1 MLRALL
7 NKLKLQERDFIL
19 FLLVG
24 VFLGVAQSVDGST
37 LNNFLKEKFDM
48 MIIQRSALEMPRELP
63 GFLVFLIIGFLYA
76 LGDIR
81 IAVIAN
87 ICAAVGMF
95 LLGIISPVFSIALIC
110 IFIYSSGQHIYMPLS
125 NTIAM
130 SFASDRRLGRKLGQ
144 VSAANTVAL
153 VLSSALLWLLFKFFK
168 VSFAV
173 TFTIGAAAFIAAAIL
188 LSMMNP
194 NRTAKL
200 KTRFV
205 FRKEYRLFYWLS
217 ILYGARKQIF
227 ITFGPW
233 VLVDVFKQKVTT
245 MTILFFIISVLS
257 IAFRP
262 LTGYLIDR
270 IGEKFVL
277 GSEALVLFLVCLG
290 YTFATDILPLSGAI
304 VLISICYIVDQL
316 FNSASM
322 ARATYLRKI
331 ALKDEDVS
339 PTLSLGIS
347 IDHVMSMFLP
357 VLGGIVWYGSGS
369 SGYKYVFLGGA
380 VVAVLNFFSARLIK
394 VPKKEDEDDK
404 APIKISGAGR

>member
-1 MLRALL
+1 MLRSLTS
-7 NKLKLQERDFIL
+7 KFKLQERDFIL

-24 VFLGVAQSVDGST
+24 VFLGIAQSIDGST

-48 MIIQRSALEMPRELP
+48 MIIQRSAMEMPRELP
-63 GFLVFLIIGFLYA
+63 GFLVFIIIGFLYA

-87 ICAAVGMF
+87 ICAAVGML
-95 LLGIISPVFSIALIC
+95 LLGIIPPVFSIALIC

-144 VSAANTVAL
+144 VSAANTAAL
-153 VLSSALLWLLFKFFK
+153 VVSSGLLWLFFKFFK
-168 VSFAV
+168 VSFTV
-173 TFTIGAAAFIAAAIL
+173 TFTIGAAAFIAAAIM

-194 NRTAKL
+194 NRMAPL

-262 LTGYLIDR
+262 FTGYLIDR
-270 IGEKFVL
+270 VGEKFVL
-277 GSEALVLFLVCLG
+277 TSEALVLFLVCLG
-290 YTFATDILPLSGAI
+290 YTFATDIFPLSTAI
-304 VLISICYIVDQL
+304 VIISSCYIVDQL

-347 IDHVMSMFLP
+347 IDHIMSMFLP

-369 SGYKYVFLGGA
+369 SGYKYVFMGGA
-380 VVAVLNFFSARLIK
+380 IVAVLNFISARFIDTTAK
-394 VPKKEDEDDK
+394 TT
-404 APIKISGAGR
+404 

>member
-1 MLRALL
+1 MIRPLL
-7 NKLKLQERDFIL
+7 NKLKLQDRDFIL

-24 VFLGVAQSVDGST
+24 VCLGIAQSIDGST

-63 GFLVFLIIGFLYA
+63 GFLVFIIIGFLYS

-95 LLGIISPVFSIALIC
+95 LLGIIPPVFSIALVC

-130 SFASDRRLGRKLGQ
+130 SFANDGRLGRKLGQ
-144 VSAANTVAL
+144 VSAANTAAL
-153 VLSSALLWLLFKFFK
+153 VLCSAMLWLLFKFFK
-168 VSFAV
+168 VNYTV
-173 TFTIGAAAFIAAAIL
+173 TFCIGAVAFIAAAVL

-194 NRTAKL
+194 SQTVKL

-205 FRKEYRLFYWLS
+205 FRREYRMFYWLS
-217 ILYGARKQIF
+217 ILFGARKQIF

-233 VLVDVFKQKVTT
+233 VLVDVFKQKVAT
-245 MTILFFIISVLS
+245 MTILFFIIAVLS

-262 LTGYLIDR
+262 FTGYLIDR

-277 GSEALVLFLVCLG
+277 AAEAFVLFFVCLG
-290 YTFATDILPLSGAI
+290 YTFATNILPISGAI
-304 VLISICYIVDQL
+304 ILISACYILDQL

-331 ALKDEDVS
+331 AIKDEDVS

-357 VLGGIVWYGSGS
+357 ILGGIVWYGGGS
-369 SGYKYVFLGGA
+369 NGYKYVFLGGA
-380 VVAVLNFFSARLIK
+380 VVAVLNFVSATFIRIPEKDTEALA
-394 VPKKEDEDDK
+394 DL
-404 APIKISGAGR
+404 

>member
-1 MLRALL
+1 MLKSLMG
-7 NKLKLQERDFIL
+7 KLKLQERDFII

-24 VFLGVAQSVDGST
+24 VFLGIAQSVDGST
-37 LNNFLKEKFDM
+37 LNNFLKEKFHM
-48 MIIQRSALEMPRELP
+48 MILQRSALEIPRELP

-95 LLGIISPVFSIALIC
+95 LLGIIPPVFSVALIC

-125 NTIAM
+125 NSIAM
-130 SFASDRRLGRKLGQ
+130 SFATDNRLGRKLGQ
-144 VSAANTVAL
+144 VSAANTAAL
-153 VLSSALLWLLFKFFK
+153 VISSGLLWLFFQFFK
-168 VSFAV
+168 ISFTV
-173 TFTIGAAAFIAAAIL
+173 TFTIGSVAFIIAAIL
-188 LSMMNP
+188 LSTMNP
-194 NRTAKL
+194 NRTAPL

-205 FRKEYRLFYWLS
+205 FKKEYKLFYWLS
-217 ILYGARKQIF
+217 VLYGARKQIF

-233 VLVDVFKQKVTT
+233 VLVDIFKQKVTT
-245 MTILFFIISVLS
+245 MTILFFIISALS
-257 IAFRP
+257 IVVRP

-270 IGEKFVL
+270 VGEKFVL
-277 GSEALVLFLVCLG
+277 GSEALVLFVVCLG
-290 YTFATDILPLSGAI
+290 YSFATDILPLNGAI
-304 VLISICYIVDQL
+304 VLISICYVTDQL
-316 FNSASM
+316 FSSASM

-347 IDHVMSMFLP
+347 IDHIMSMFLP
-357 VLGGIVWYGSGS
+357 LMGGFIWYEGGS

-380 VVAVLNFFSARLIK
+380 VVAVLNFFSTRFIK
-394 VPKKEDEDDK
+394 LPVK
-404 APIKISGAGR
+404 AGETADAK

>member
-1 MLRALL
+1 MLKAVLS
-7 NKLKLQERDFIL
+7 KIKLQERDFIL

-24 VFLGVAQSVDGST
+24 VFLGVAQSIDGST
-37 LNNFLKEKFDM
+37 LNNFLKERFDM
-48 MIIQRSALEMPRELP
+48 MILQRSALEIPRELP
-63 GFLVFLIIGFLYA
+63 GFLVFIVIGFLYA

-87 ICAAVGMF
+87 LCAAVGML
-95 LLGIISPVFSIALIC
+95 LLGLIPPVFSIALLC

-130 SFASDRRLGRKLGQ
+130 SFASDNRLGRKLGQ
-144 VSAANTVAL
+144 VSAANTAAL
-153 VLSSALLWLLFKFFK
+153 VVSSGLLWLLFQFTK
-168 VSFAV
+168 VSFTI
-173 TFTIGAAAFIAAAIL
+173 TFAIGAAAFVAAAIL
-188 LSMMNP
+188 LGMMNP

-200 KTRFV
+200 NTRFV

-217 ILYGARKQIF
+217 VLYGARKQIF

-245 MTILFFIISVLS
+245 MTILFFIISVLN

-262 LTGYLIDR
+262 FTGYLIDK

-277 GSEALVLFLVCLG
+277 GSEAFILFIVCLG
-290 YTFATDILPLSGAI
+290 YTFATDILPLNGAI
-304 VLISICYIVDQL
+304 VLISICYITDQL
-316 FNSASM
+316 FSSASM

-347 IDHVMSMFLP
+347 IDHIMSMFLP
-357 VLGGIVWYGSGS
+357 VMGGFVWYGSGS

-380 VVAVLNFFSARLIK
+380 VVAVLNFFSTRF
-394 VPKKEDEDDK
+394 V
-404 APIKISGAGR
+404 KIPEKREESLAKP

>member
-1 MLRALL
+1 MLKAMIS
-7 NKLKLQERDFIL
+7 KIKLQERDFIL

-24 VFLGVAQSVDGST
+24 VFLGIAQSIDGST
-37 LNNFLKEKFDM
+37 LNNFLKERFDM
-48 MIIQRSALEMPRELP
+48 MILQRSALEIPRELP
-63 GFLVFLIIGFLYA
+63 GFLVFIVIGFLYA

-87 ICAAVGMF
+87 ICAAVGML
-95 LLGIISPVFSIALIC
+95 LLGIIPPVFSIALLC
-110 IFIYSSGQHIYMPLS
+110 IFVYSSGQHIYMPLS

-130 SFASDRRLGRKLGQ
+130 SFASDNRLGRKLGQ
-144 VSAANTVAL
+144 VSAANTAAL
-153 VLSSALLWLLFKFFK
+153 VVSSGLLWLLFQFTK
-168 VSFAV
+168 VSFAI
-173 TFTIGAAAFIAAAIL
+173 TFTIGAAAFVAAAIL
-188 LSMMNP
+188 LGMMNP

-200 KTRFV
+200 NTRFV

-217 ILYGARKQIF
+217 VLYGARKQIF

-245 MTILFFIISVLS
+245 MTILFFIISVLN

-262 LTGYLIDR
+262 FTGYLIDK

-277 GSEALVLFLVCLG
+277 GSEAFILFIVCLG
-290 YTFATDILPLSGAI
+290 YTFATDILPLNGAI
-304 VLISICYIVDQL
+304 VLISICYITDQL
-316 FNSASM
+316 FSSASM

-331 ALKDEDVS
+331 AIKDEDVS

-347 IDHVMSMFLP
+347 IDHIMSMFLP
-357 VLGGIVWYGSGS
+357 VMGGFVWYGSGS

-380 VVAVLNFFSARLIK
+380 VVAVLNFFSTRF
-394 VPKKEDEDDK
+394 V
-404 APIKISGAGR
+404 KIPEKREESLAKP

>member
-1 MLRALL
+1 M

-19 FLLVG
+19 LLLVG
-24 VFLGVAQSVDGST
+24 VFLGIAQSVDGST
-37 LNNFLKEKFDM
+37 LNNFLKEKFNM

-63 GFLVFLIIGFLYA
+63 GFLVFLIIGFLYT

-87 ICAAVGMF
+87 ICAAFGML
-95 LLGIISPVFSIALIC
+95 LLGIIPPVFAIALIC
-110 IFIYSSGQHIYMPLS
+110 IFIYSAGQHIYMPLS

-130 SFASDRRLGRKLGQ
+130 SFASDRMLGRKLGQ
-144 VSAANTVAL
+144 VSAANTAAL
-153 VLSSALLWLLFKFFK
+153 VVGSGLLWLLFKFFK
-168 VSFAV
+168 VSFSV
-173 TFTIGAAAFIAAAIL
+173 TFTIGAAAFITAAVL
-188 LSMMNP
+188 LAMMNP
-194 NRTAKL
+194 NRTTQL

-245 MTILFFIISVLS
+245 MTTLFFIISVFS
-257 IAFRP
+257 IVFRP
-262 LTGYLIDR
+262 FTGYLIDR

-277 GSEALVLFLVCLG
+277 GCEALVLFLVCLG
-290 YTFATDILPLSGAI
+290 YAFATDILPLSGAV
-304 VLISICYIVDQL
+304 VLISVCYIVDQL

-331 ALKDEDVS
+331 ALRDEDVS

-357 VLGGIVWYGSGS
+357 VIGGIVWYESGS
-369 SGYKYVFLGGA
+369 NGYKYVFLGGA
-380 VVAVLNFFSARLIK
+380 AVAVLNFISARFINTGMK
-394 VPKKEDEDDK
+394 T
-404 APIKISGAGR
+404 S

>member
-1 MLRALL
+1 MVKGLL
-7 NKLKLQERDFIL
+7 NRLKLQEKDFLL

-24 VFLGVAQSVDGST
+24 VFLGIAQSVDGST
-37 LNNFLKEKFDM
+37 LNNFLKEKFHM
-48 MIIQRSALEMPRELP
+48 LILQRSALEMPRELP
-63 GFLVFLIIGFLYA
+63 GFLVVVIIGFLYS

-81 IAVIAN
+81 IAVVAN

-95 LLGIISPVFSIALIC
+95 LLGIVPPEFSIALLC
-110 IFIYSSGQHIYMPLS
+110 IFIYSSGQHIYMPIS

-130 SFASDRRLGRKLGQ
+130 SFADDSRLGRKLGQ
-144 VSAANTVAL
+144 VSAANTAAL
-153 VLSSALLWLLFKFFK
+153 VVCSAFLWFLFNFFK
-168 VSFAV
+168 VSFTV
-173 TFTIGAAAFIAAAIL
+173 TFTIGAIAFIIAAIL

-194 NRTAKL
+194 HRTAVL

-217 ILYGARKQIF
+217 VLYGARKQIF

-270 IGEKFVL
+270 VGEKFVL
-277 GSEALVLFLVCLG
+277 CGEAAVLFLVCLG
-290 YTFATDILPLSGAI
+290 YSFATDIMPLDSAI
-304 VLISICYIVDQL
+304 IVICACYVIDQL
-316 FNSASM
+316 FSAASM

-339 PTLSLGIS
+339 PTLSLGTS
-347 IDHVMSMFLP
+347 IDHIMSMFLP
-357 VLGGIVWYGSGS
+357 VIGGIIWYDSGS

-380 VVAVLNFFSARLIK
+380 VVAVLNFFSARLIRVGK
-394 VPKKEDEDDK
+394 SDAIEYE
-404 APIKISGAGR
+404 AQ